1 MKDNRSCTAKAVFFA
16 LGKSVLYLLFFL
28 AVQLLVTLGFAIA
41 AALRAVLAYG
51 GADTAQGAQMFA
63 ESLLAGSSAITLI
76 ADLLAAFSLLL
87 WFRLRHKRL
96 SEAAGLCR
104 CSMWTLGFCAFG
116 AVGMFV
122 LVGLVLSLL
131 PERWMAEYNAVM
143 ELTSSSGI
151 VAALSIV
158 VAAPLAEEI
167 VFRGVIQ
174 SRLEQAMPVWV
185 AVALQAALFG
195 LIHGTPIQIGYA
207 FLIGLLFGVLR
218 CRTGSILPGIAAH
231 AVFNA
236 MNDPLGLLGDAVSLW
251 QFSAVMLAVC
261 AAGCF
266 AFRRGLAGF
275 AAEPTEEENTDM
287 MM

>member
-1 MKDNRSCTAKAVFFA
+1 MKEKRSHTAKAAFSA

-28 AVQLLVTLGFAIA
+28 AMQLLVTLGYAIA

-51 GADTAQGAQMFA
+51 GADTAQSVQMFA
-63 ESLLAGSSAITLI
+63 ESVLTGASAITLI
-76 ADLLAAFSLLL
+76 ADLFAAFSLLL

-104 CSMWTLGFCAFG
+104 CSMWTVGFCAFG

-122 LVGLVLSLL
+122 LVSLVLSLL

-167 VFRGVIQ
+167 VFRGIIQ
-174 SRLEQAMPVWV
+174 SRLERAMPVWM

-207 FLIGLLFGVLR
+207 FLIGLLFGALR
-218 CRTGSILPGIAAH
+218 CCTGSILSGIVAH

-236 MNDPLGLLGDAVSLW
+236 MNDPLGLLGDAVSGW
-251 QFSAVMLAVC
+251 QFSVVMLAVC

-266 AFRRGLAGF
+266 AFRRGLA
-275 AAEPTEEENTDM
+275 AETTEEENTAM
-287 MM
+287 M